1 MHISSQEGE
10 ANIKASSTIFLLLLF
25 LTNSEIDRNGYKNKA
40 NKFSPHLWQ
49 YVVFVSLNDTSCWKR
64 KVMIVS
70 KFKS

>member
-1 MHISSQEGE
+1 MHISPQEGE
-10 ANIKASSTIFLLLLF
+10 ANIKASSTIFLLLF
-25 LTNSEIDRNGYKNKA
+25 LTNSKIDRNGYKNKA

-49 YVVFVSLNDTSCWKR
+49 YVVLVSLNDTSSLKR